1 MHLSVRRVLVSVALA
16 AALAGLSV
24 APVLAAGGPFLAGAT
39 PVASSGADPG
49 LAAQVWSLLRTI
61 WPEGGCTIDPSGQCG
76 GMSPRPGARA
86 ASRAARKSRPD
97 GGCTID
103 PGGQCG
109 GTAPRPGTSVAARV
123 AAPQPIAVS
132 GGVLR

>member
-49 LAAQVWSLLRTI
+49 LAAQ
-61 WPEGGCTIDPSGQCG
+61 
-76 GMSPRPGARA
+76 